1 MKKNFL
7 TFFFA
12 LITSSIFALP
22 GNERC
27 ITFTENSPFKVTA
40 KGDGVLVGACVAT
53 TATALALPY
62 ILDLPDYDERT
73 YYMNSIDDL
82 DRKFARKYNRTI
94 HNAGTVTVAGCY
106 LITPA
111 LYLAE
116 YSLGNF
122 DFHEGLMVAV
132 MFAET
137 VGIGNSVKNFLKV
150 AFQRKRPYMYFDGF
164 PEDKL
169 SNHDFEFSFPSGHT
183 LDAFATA
190 SFASYTFCRYF
201 PESNYRIPVIAGSY
215 ALAATTAFLRVAS
228 GNHFVTDVLSGAAI
242 GTVIGL
248 SVPWLHTFAAKAS
261 TDKVQLSLSP
271 VSAALTIRL

>member
-22 GNERC
+22 ENERC
-27 ITFTENSPFKVTA
+27 IAFTENSPFKVTA
-40 KGDGVLVGACVAT
+40 KGDGILVGACVAT

-73 YYMNSIDDL
+73 YDMNSINDL

-132 MFAET
+132 MFAAC
-137 VGIGNSVKNFLKV
+137 GNRPRQSPAQSALSFQSTARGLGDNQAPPFPRVK
-150 AFQRKRPYMYFDGF
+150 
-164 PEDKL
+164 
-169 SNHDFEFSFPSGHT
+169 
-183 LDAFATA
+183 
-190 SFASYTFCRYF
+190 
-201 PESNYRIPVIAGSY
+201 
-215 ALAATTAFLRVAS
+215 TAF
-228 GNHFVTDVLSGAAI
+228 
-242 GTVIGL
+242 
-248 SVPWLHTFAAKAS
+248 
-261 TDKVQLSLSP
+261 
-271 VSAALTIRL
+271 

>member
-22 GNERC
+22 ENERC
-27 ITFTENSPFKVTA
+27 ITFTESSPFKVTA
-40 KGDGVLVGACVAT
+40 KGDGILVGACVAT

-73 YYMNSIDDL
+73 YDMNSINDL

-150 AFQRKRPYMYFDGF
+150 AFHTCTSMVFRKTNYQTTI
-164 PEDKL
+164 L
-169 SNHDFEFSFPSGHT
+169 S
-183 LDAFATA
+183 
-190 SFASYTFCRYF
+190 
-201 PESNYRIPVIAGSY
+201 
-215 ALAATTAFLRVAS
+215 FL
-228 GNHFVTDVLSGAAI
+228 FQAAI
-242 GTVIGL
+242 HL
-248 SVPWLHTFAAKAS
+248 MPLP
-261 TDKVQLSLSP
+261 QLLLQATH
-271 VSAALTIRL
+271 SADIFRNQTIEYL